1 MIAISSLSRSEFVG
15 WLSNNVVD
23 YNKLIALFRCKVYL
37 NQIDCMRE
45 HNTYDELTN
54 NLQNILKDNS
64 DLKEALNK
72 YKGNIIQLNNEIR
85 KKKKII
91 NDYEE
96 KFEKMEEEMQSALE
110 KKTTAQ
116 VESGIIQLQ
125 MDIKNLREEKELVQI
140 SKEKHVNDLIQLNLD
155 NKKRINILENN
166 IKILIKEKN
175 ELETKMSNR
184 RLSVKF
190 KQWANQETQTEYI
203 EDNVHEYNNLI
214 NEELDKLREKY
225 TSASKELRVVK
236 QIKEEREKEL
246 KEMKEEIEKLKI
258 ENVDLKIRREAAME
272 EIKRLNVNLLKL
284 NCHSSDSSS
293 ACKKSQ
299 GKVRYSSE
307 AVSFLIR
314 YRLLL

>member
-1 MIAISSLSRSEFVG
+1 LIAISSLSRSEFVG